1 MPVGVVIGVMVE
13 EEKDVGAFG
22 GYAPPAGAGASGGGG
37 GDGAIRDAATAAA
50 ATAAGGSAPTTTKAV
65 SKKREDLS
73 GGRMWP
79 SVRRLLAESGLDP
92 LTITPTGAR
101 GALVKG
107 DVLAAMGLCDAP
119 KAASSNASNVAT
131 TTTTTTMMKTPKTPA
146 PPAPP
151 PKRDPRAQEHEDVP
165 TTSVRKVIASRLLES
180 KTTVRSYTGPHTT
193 ALAW

>member
-1 MPVGVVIGVMVE
+1 MVE

-131 TTTTTTMMKTPKTPA
+131 TTTTTTTMKTPKTPA